1 MAVPV
6 APFEGQVCH
15 CPILVDFKDN
25 KGQSAP
31 VREYVAAVFHGGMN
45 SKAFNGISR
54 GQTIKK
60 DGSGKKIH
68 DFYEM
73 YVDPALAASHGSQ
86 EVSGEVIGI
95 QQIFGESFSIPLR
108 PITELPATLPGGALL
123 VYPQERTVEIRR
135 WLVPALLGQT
145 QWSLYLLQTEQT
157 SL

>member
-1 MAVPV
+1 M

-68 DFYEM
+68 DFYEI
-73 YVDPALAASHGSQ
+73 YFDPTLTANHGSR
-86 EVSGEVIGI
+86 EASGEVIGMQEI
-95 QQIFGESFSIPLR
+95 LRESFPICPR
-108 PITELPATLPGGALL
+108 PITEPPSYIAWRDSTGFIHKRELL
-123 VYPQERTVEIRR
+123 ESGDD
-135 WLVPALLGQT
+135 W
-145 QWSLYLLQTEQT
+145 
-157 SL
+157 